1 MPTITFKPS
10 GVKLEVPAGT
20 ELLEAARKA
29 GVSIDSPCGGKG
41 TCGKCMVQVL
51 SGNVDSESLGVLPQN
66 VVADGYV
73 LACKTKVLDGDVVV
87 EVPEQIGREGGKFTK
102 TTEDFSLVSRELFPE
117 QWEYEPLAIKWLI
130 KVPPPQ
136 IEDGLSDLDRLMRVI
151 RKDWGDC
158 QIIFRL
164 AVLRTIA
171 DVIREK
177 DGEVTITII
186 YDAGRCYV
194 INIQPGNTSS
204 SNYGIAVDVGT
215 TTVAVELVSL
225 HLGEVIAVRSDYNEQ
240 VECGLDVISRIN
252 YAKKPE
258 RLEELRRRILATIN
272 RLIRQIVGTHDI
284 DLNDVSSGVISGNT
298 TMIHLLL
305 GLNPEYIR
313 LEPYTPTIKETPFM
327 SAAEVGININ
337 RQAWLYF
344 SPHVGSYVGGDIT
357 AGVLCTD
364 LATDSKEMSLFIDI
378 GTNGEIVIG
387 NAEFMMTC
395 ACSAGPAF
403 EGGGIEFGM
412 RAALG
417 AIEKAEVDPETG
429 NALCETI
436 GNGKAKGICGSGMIS
451 LLANLFLT
459 GWIDQSGKF
468 VRSRKSKSVIIEGRF
483 AKYVIVPAADSA
495 SGKDITISEADIE
508 NIIRAK
514 AAIYSACNLM
524 LEQVGMK
531 FEDLSTIYIAGG
543 FGRSLD
549 LEKAMVIGLV
559 PDLPREKFK
568 YIGNAS
574 LMGTYMVLLS
584 KEYREKQLELA
595 RKMTYVE
602 LNTAPAYMDQYT
614 GALFLLHTD
623 IARFPTVRKMK
634 EDLTAKPKKNTK

>member
-1 MPTITFKPS
+1 MPLITFKPS
-10 GVKLEVPAGT
+10 GIKIEVPAGT
-20 ELLEAARKA
+20 ELLAAARKA
-29 GVSIDSPCGGKG
+29 GISIDSPCGGKG
-41 TCGKCMVQVL
+41 TCGKCMVQIL
-51 SGNVDSESLGVLPQN
+51 AGNVDSDSLGVLPQN

-73 LACKTKVLDGDVVV
+73 LACKTKVLDEAVVV

-102 TTEDFSLVSRELFPE
+102 TTEDFSLVSKELFPE
-117 QWEYEPLAIKWLI
+117 KWEYEPLAVKWLVKI
-130 KVPPPQ
+130 PPPQ
-136 IEDGLSDLDRLMRVI
+136 IEDGMSDFDRLAKAI
-151 RKDWGDC
+151 ISEWGEC
-158 QIIFRL
+158 QITCRL
-164 AVLRTIA
+164 PVLRMIA
-171 DVIREK
+171 DTIREK
-177 DGEVTITII
+177 DGIITITII

-194 INIQPGNTSS
+194 INVQAGDTTAK
-204 SNYGIAVDVGT
+204 NYGIAVDVGT
-215 TTVAVELVSL
+215 TTVAVELVYL
-225 HLGEVIAVRSDYNEQ
+225 FLGEVVAVRSDYNEQ

-272 RLIRQIVGTHDI
+272 RLIRQIVDSHDI
-284 DLNDVSSGVISGNT
+284 DINDVSSGVISGNT

-364 LATDSKEMSLFIDI
+364 LATESKNISLFIDI

-387 NAEFMMTC
+387 NAEFMLTC

-417 AIEKAEVDPETG
+417 AIEKANVDPETG
-429 NALCETI
+429 VASYETI
-436 GNGKAKGICGSGMIS
+436 GNIKAKGICGSGMIS

-459 GWIDQSGKF
+459 GWIDASGKLE
-468 VRSRKSKSVIIEGRF
+468 RRRKSKSIIVEGRF
-483 AKYVIVPAADSA
+483 ARYIIVPASE
-495 SGKDITISEADIE
+495 SSHGKDITISEADVE
-508 NIIRAK
+508 NIVRAK

-524 LEQVGMK
+524 LTQVGMA
-531 FEDLSTIYIAGG
+531 FEDLSTVYIAGG

-549 LEKAMVIGLV
+549 LDKAIVIGLI

-595 RKMTYVE
+595 RKMTYLE
-602 LNTAPAYMDQYT
+602 LNTAPAYMDQYI
-614 GALFLLHTD
+614 GALFLPHTD
-623 IARFPTVRKMK
+623 IGRFPTVKKMK
-634 EDLTAKPKKNTK
+634 DNFSQTGKNYN

>member
-1 MPTITFKPS
+1 MPLITFKPS
-10 GVKLEVPAGT
+10 GIKIEVPPGT

-29 GVSIDSPCGGKG
+29 GISIDSPCGGKG
-41 TCGKCMVQVL
+41 TCGKCMVQIL
-51 SGNVDSESLGVLPQN
+51 AGNVDSDSLGVLPQN

-73 LACKTKVLDGDVVV
+73 LACKTKVLDGAVVV

-102 TTEDFSLVSRELFPE
+102 TTEDFSLVSKELFPE
-117 QWEYEPLAIKWLI
+117 RWEYEPLAIKWLVNI
-130 KVPPPQ
+130 PPPQ
-136 IEDGLSDLDRLMRVI
+136 IEDGMSDFDRLAKAIRGEWGNCRITCGLPVLRIIADTI
-151 RKDWGDC
+151 RK
-158 QIIFRL
+158 Q
-164 AVLRTIA
+164 
-171 DVIREK
+171 
-177 DGEVTITII
+177 DGLITITII
-186 YDAGRCYV
+186 YDSAHCYV
-194 INIQPGNTSS
+194 INVQAGDTTTK
-204 SNYGIAVDVGT
+204 NYGIAVDVGT

-225 HLGEVIAVRSDYNEQ
+225 FLGEVVAVRSEYNEQ
-240 VECGLDVISRIN
+240 VDCGLDVISRIN
-252 YAKKPE
+252 YAKKPAH
-258 RLEELRRRILATIN
+258 LEELRRRVLATIN
-272 RLIRQIVGTHDI
+272 RLIKQIADTHGIDI
-284 DLNDVSSGVISGNT
+284 SDVSSGVISGNT
-298 TMIHLLL
+298 TMMHLLL

-313 LEPYTPTIKETPFM
+313 LEPYTPTIKETPFV

-364 LATDSKEMSLFIDI
+364 LATDSGEISLFIDI

-387 NAEFMMTC
+387 NAEFMLTC

-417 AIEKAEVDPETG
+417 AIEKVEVDAETG
-429 NALCETI
+429 KASCETI
-436 GNGKAKGICGSGMIS
+436 GNAKAKGICGSGMIS
-451 LLANLFLT
+451 LLASLYLS
-459 GWIDQSGKF
+459 GWIDESGKF
-468 VRSRKSKSVIIEGRF
+468 NRRRKSKTVIVEGRF
-483 AKYVIVPAADSA
+483 ARYVIVPASE
-495 SGKDITISEADIE
+495 SEPGRDISISEMDIE

-531 FEDLSTIYIAGG
+531 FEDLHTIYIAGG

-568 YIGNAS
+568 YIGNAA
-574 LMGTYMVLLS
+574 LMGTYMVLIS

-595 RKMTYVE
+595 RKMTYLE
-602 LNTAPAYMDQYT
+602 LNTAPAYMDQYI
-614 GALFLLHTD
+614 GALFLPHTD
-623 IARFPTVRKMK
+623 ISLFPTVKKMK
-634 EDLTAKPKKNTK
+634 DNFSSREKKI